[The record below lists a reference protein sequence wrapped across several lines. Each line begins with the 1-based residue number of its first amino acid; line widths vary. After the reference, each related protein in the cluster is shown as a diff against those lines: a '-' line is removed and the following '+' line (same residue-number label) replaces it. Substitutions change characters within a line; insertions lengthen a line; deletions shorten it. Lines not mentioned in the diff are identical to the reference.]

1 MPPTPPEGS
10 APGTVTSEEGSDP
23 NETGT
28 GRSVYPV
35 LLIAALVVVIAD
47 QLTKT
52 IALETL
58 SDGPVD
64 LISGAIT
71 FRLSYNPGGVF
82 GLGQD
87 FPVVFLVATIAV
99 VGFILVWARKIDD
112 RRWLVPLGLVL
123 GGGLGN
129 VADRILRDTD
139 GRVVDFID
147 LHVWPIFNLAD
158 SAIVTGVLLI
168 LLLGFR
174 SET

>member
-1 MPPTPPEGS
+1 MPLTSREDPTSSTTTDGQGS
-10 APGTVTSEEGSDP
+10 TDP
-23 NETGT
+23 ANSK
-28 GRSVYPV
+28 SVYPV
-35 LLIAALVVVIAD
+35 LLITALFVLILD
-47 QLTKT
+47 QITKT

-58 SDGPVD
+58 NDGPVD
-64 LISGAIT
+64 LISGVVT

-87 FPVVFLVATIAV
+87 FPAVFLIATIAV

-112 RRWLVPLGLVL
+112 RRWLAPLGLVL

-129 VADRILRDTD
+129 VADRIVRDTD

-158 SAIVTGVLLI
+158 SAIVIGVLLI

-174 SET
+174 SEQ